1 MLKRLQLNGWATAFS
16 QDRSTADST
25 ISYHILQTAAFSK
38 SAAWKGKFSKS
49 GPDPHGDGTKC
60 FKAVLDLF
68 FFFFFKDTCLF
79 LYVALTYTYK
89 EKQHEIQNLQY
100 LVDLFDLLVK
110 ALSRDM
116 MCWA

>member
-1 MLKRLQLNGWATAFS
+1 MGMEQNASKLFS
-16 QDRSTADST
+16 
-25 ISYHILQTAAFSK
+25 IF
-38 SAAWKGKFSKS
+38 
-49 GPDPHGDGTKC
+49 
-60 FKAVLDLF
+60 F